1 MYLFH
6 FSPLLCSYKIQDQ
19 PIHNEPQLTN
29 VYDVK
34 NNNELQNLWMNAL
47 EIHWEDSLQSIPIKE
62 NSNFKKDRIGIV
74 HT

>member
-1 MYLFH
+1 MYLVH

>member
-1 MYLFH
+1 M
-6 FSPLLCSYKIQDQ
+6 
-19 PIHNEPQLTN
+19 N

-62 NSNFKKDRIGIV
+62 NSNFKKDRIGIERKY
-74 HT
+74 